1 MSANRAV
8 WRHGPSSRRRRA
20 AAADTNMYDDEESL
34 AGTYRCVVETF
45 NVHCEDC
52 RRYLGKGVSRNPCD
66 GCKYNQSNWACDTWF
81 LSERQDSFV
90 SAWRCYYCVSDALQI
105 LMTSEG

>member
-8 WRHGPSSRRRRA
+8 WRHGLSSRRRR
-20 AAADTNMYDDEESL
+20 AAADTNMYDDEES
-34 AGTYRCVVETF
+34 GTYQCVIETF
-45 NVHCEDC
+45 NVHCQDC

-66 GCKYNQSNWACDTWF
+66 GCVYNQDNWYCDTRF
-81 LSERQDSFV
+81 LPERQGSFV

-105 LMTSEG
+105 LMRP